1 MKTKMNILKA
11 AKTGLV
17 SLALIAVPAFTFAN
31 NSNESARIYDRMDQI
46 ATSIENSL
54 RYVAPEVEETVLLSE
69 AETAEAVYMRLDYM
83 MTSVEESIRY
93 KAPEVSED
101 IEAYE
106 LNAAMERLENHFL
119 AVEESIKF

>member
-17 SLALIAVPAFTFAN
+17 SLTLFAAPAFIFAN
-31 NSNESARIYDRMDQI
+31 ESNDSAPVYDRMDQI
-46 ATSIENSL
+46 AMNIENSL
-54 RYVAPEVEETVLLSE
+54 RYVAPAEETVLLSE
-69 AETAEAVYMRLDYM
+69 AETADAVYMRLDYM
-83 MTSVEESIRY
+83 MTAIEESIRY

-101 IEAYE
+101 IEEYE

-119 AVEESIKF
+119 AVEQSIKF